1 MNKFKNNFTLKK
13 ANHLLKVDFANSI
26 DVAFWLTILSK
37 KLIFFYSCTKLFLSC
52 ILMCRMNCVKLN
64 NR

>member
-26 DVAFWLTILSK
+26 DVAFWL
-37 KLIFFYSCTKLFLSC
+37 
-52 ILMCRMNCVKLN
+52 
-64 NR
+64 